1 MDCDTTGVE
10 PEFSLVK
17 WKKLAG
23 GGHFK
28 IINQSVT
35 RALRSLGYSADEAKA
50 IVDAILEKGTI
61 EGAPAIKAE
70 HLAVFDCA
78 NPCGDGV
85 RFIDPMGH
93 VRMMAATQ
101 PFISGAI
108 SKTINMPTTTTVEDV
123 ERLYVESWK
132 LGLKAVALYRDGSKH
147 SQPLNTGTNKSENQP
162 RRGVEGEAPSPSLAG
177 RGGGDASPSERG
189 VRVPMPVKRHGFTVE
204 TSVSGHKIFLRTGEY
219 ADGSL
224 GEIFID
230 MYKEGAA
237 YRSLLNCFAIA
248 VSIGLQYGVP
258 LEKFVN
264 SFTFTRFEPQ
274 GITDH
279 PNIKVCTSI
288 LDYIFRILGME
299 YLGRTDFVHLKPETL
314 EAKDK
319 QEDLTHP
326 PAKAQS
332 LGAAAA
338 KPASGK
344 AETVSEHLA
353 ELMGDA
359 PLCDQCGHVTVR
371 NGACY
376 KCINCGNSMGCS

>member
-28 IINQSVT
+28 IINQSVPH
-35 RALRSLGYSADEAKA
+35 ALRRLGYTEDQVKE
-50 IVDAILEKGTI
+50 IQNYILEKGTI
-61 EGAPAIKAE
+61 EGSPGLKEE
-70 HLAVFDCA
+70 HLPIFDCA
-78 NPCGDGV
+78 NRCGDGV

-93 VRMMAATQ
+93 VRMMAAAQ

-108 SKTINMPTTTTVEDV
+108 SKTINMPNDTSVEDV
-123 ERLYVESWK
+123 EKLYVESWK

-147 SQPLNTGTNKSENQP
+147 SQPLNVGTSEKQSEKAGGASEDS
-162 RRGVEGEAPSPSLAG
+162 RGDRESLSA
-177 RGGGDASPSERG
+177 
-189 VRVPMPVKRHGFTVE
+189 KRHGFTVE
-204 TSVSGHKIFLRTGEY
+204 TSVTGHKIFLRTGEY
-219 ADGSL
+219 DDGRL

-274 GITDH
+274 GTTDH
-279 PNIKVCTSI
+279 PNIKICTSI

-299 YLGRTDFVHLKPETL
+299 YLGRTDFVHLKPESL
-314 EAKDK
+314 EARDK
-319 QEDLTHP
+319 QEIIVKQEP
-326 PAKAQS
+326 KS
-332 LGAAAA
+332 VGAAAA
-338 KPASGK
+338 KPSK
-344 AETVSEHLA
+344 TSMSEHLA

-359 PLCDQCGHVTVR
+359 PLCDLCGHVTVR